1 MFSLAWKTPE
11 PYRDGDTLHCRSTA
25 QELSINISSLRR
37 LIRGVIALPVLFCF
51 CFCFC
56 ICTVIVVVLDI
67 LS

>member
-51 CFCFC
+51 CFC
-56 ICTVIVVVLDI
+56 TVIVVVLDI